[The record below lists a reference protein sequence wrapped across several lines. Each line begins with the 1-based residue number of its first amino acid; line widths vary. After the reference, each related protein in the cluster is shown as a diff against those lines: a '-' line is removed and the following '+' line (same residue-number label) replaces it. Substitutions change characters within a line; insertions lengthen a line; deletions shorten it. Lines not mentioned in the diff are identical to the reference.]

1 MPSFEVGESIPPNTA
16 HAVSVS
22 LPTWKS
28 NIAYEEGEDWVVSR
42 MAAGYPRFFI
52 HKSIKQLESLIVEK
66 HATANQSAM
75 LFPCSNAA
83 RRCQDFILAPNAGAN
98 VRVLDFRLHQ
108 EKNTSALLSRLMPTL
123 SAVLF
128 PTDLFPLAKQYW
140 QHTGD
145 GISSRHA
152 EFCTELLSNDLL
164 TCAQQKQQS
173 TDTAVKPFRG
183 PRRYQTESTTTV
195 PSPPKSKPSPPPESQ
210 ESTQFLEERF
220 GRNLNVTLV
229 GQAKTAICRRIVGS
243 ITDPTPQED
252 GTTSPCTA
260 CDNVYL
266 FSGGMNAIF
275 HTHRALLDC
284 RGAKKSVSFGFPY
297 VDTLKVLQKF
307 GPGCFFF
314 GFASDSDLDKLE
326 ALLRGGEK
334 ILALFCEFPGNPLL
348 VSPNLRKIR
357 ALADEFDFAVVV
369 DETIGTFANVD
380 VLQFSDVV
388 VSSLTKIFSG
398 ESNVMGGCA
407 ILNPKSRYFE
417 ALKAS
422 YGRVY
427 EDTYWAEDIIF
438 MERNSRD
445 YRDRVDRV
453 NANAELICSV
463 LQGNKH
469 VKDLFY
475 PKFSASK
482 ANYDACRRPNGG
494 YGGLLSVVFENA
506 QQAEKFYDSMAIAKG
521 PSLGTNF
528 TLCSPYAILAHY
540 TELGWA
546 AEYGVDANLVRISV
560 GLEDKDEL
568 RETFQSALNAIDSS
582 S

>member
-1 MPSFEVGESIPPNTA
+1 MRPYTHCCPSITNNGPPV
-16 HAVSVS
+16 H
-22 LPTWKS
+22 
-28 NIAYEEGEDWVVSR
+28 
-42 MAAGYPRFFI
+42 RFFI
-52 HKSIKQLESLIVEK
+52 HKSIKQLEALILEK
-66 HATANQSAM
+66 HSTAGQSAM

-83 RRCQDFILAPNAGAN
+83 RRCQDFILAPNPGAN
-98 VRVLDFRLHQ
+98 VRVLDFRLDQ
-108 EKNTSALLSRLMPTL
+108 DKNTSPLLSRLLPTL

-145 GISSRHA
+145 GISSRQA
-152 EFCTELLSNDLL
+152 EFCHELLTNDLL
-164 TCAQQKQQS
+164 TCAQQQQS
-173 TDTAVKPFRG
+173 VEAPAVKPFRG
-183 PRRYQTESTTTV
+183 PRRYQTEPTTTASNT
-195 PSPPKSKPSPPPESQ
+195 PSPPKAKTESPIIPESQ

-220 GRNLNVTLV
+220 GRNLNVALV
-229 GQAKTAICRRIVGS
+229 KQAKTAICRRIVGS
-243 ITDPTPQED
+243 IADPSSPQD
-252 GTTSPCTA
+252 CTA

-284 RGAKKSVSFGFPY
+284 RGALKSVSFGFPY

-314 GFASDSDLDKLE
+314 GFASDADLQKLE
-326 ALLRGGEK
+326 DLLRGGEK

-348 VSPNLRKIR
+348 VSPDLRKIR

-380 VLQFSDVV
+380 VLQFADVV

-407 ILNPKSRYFE
+407 ILNPTSRYFE
-417 ALKAS
+417 NLKAS
-422 YGRVY
+422 FGRVY

-463 LQGNKH
+463 LQGSSY

-482 ANYDACRRPNGG
+482 ANYDACRRANGG
-494 YGGLLSVVFENA
+494 YGGLLSVVFQNA
-506 QQAEKFYDSMAIAKG
+506 QQAEKFYDGMAIAKG

-568 RETFQSALNAIDSS
+568 RATFQSALDAVESA
-582 S
+582 